1 MRPIRWD
8 GFGRDALV
16 GDAHGGTARG
26 WEGLEEGTGG
36 LSHEPLLL
44 WPHTPIF
51 LFNSMEMG
59 MIVCE

>member
-8 GFGRDALV
+8 GFGRAASV

-36 LSHEPLLL
+36 LSHEPEG
-44 WPHTPIF
+44 TPALVAAYPDF
-51 LFNSMEMG
+51 L
-59 MIVCE
+59 V